1 MSQLRVCKCV
11 SRHACHSYACVSV
24 RPSHVSCFQD
34 RGVSWPL
41 GLHRLVHLVFW
52 GKPGRVLLF
61 LPLPGAS
68 DLMLVAGPGGVWG
81 FPSSAPPSQVLSHL
95 CYPLPCPG
103 TRVLSV
109 LLIPVLPTVCPQTH
123 WPLFPISL
131 RAACP
136 GSSRLHMPC
145 SVPTELPLGG
155 PCSHPMAVRIVHP
168 PAPPPAS
175 PPHPNAALASV
186 CLPFACL
193 FRSSYSDTA
202 EGPVEAPGRRGGS
215 ECPGRGRGG
224 PRPCN
229 HGAEWGRGWE
239 GQRTRSRGERR
250 RGRAA
255 QRPRAR

>member
-1 MSQLRVCKCV
+1 MV
-11 SRHACHSYACVSV
+11 
-24 RPSHVSCFQD
+24 
-34 RGVSWPL
+34 
-41 GLHRLVHLVFW
+41 
-52 GKPGRVLLF
+52 
-61 LPLPGAS
+61 
-68 DLMLVAGPGGVWG
+68 LVAGPGGVWG